1 MIAAMPARLKRA
13 AAILAL
19 LVVVAGGRVWAQA
32 SFGLSANGAP
42 DPVRL
47 TEPLTYLISVT
58 NLSSFAVTDVLVTN
72 RFSAS
77 ALFVSSSNSIVA
89 TVTTNASDI
98 TFQINSLPGSQIAL
112 LSLVVSPRAF
122 GNLTNTITVASL
134 SLTTTNT
141 TTNVITQVIA
151 GQSDLGVSLT
161 GPTQPILAN
170 DWITYTLAVT
180 NRGPDVAPGVVVSN
194 RLPADVGLISV
205 TVSNQS
211 VTFTNHSLLWSVG
224 TLGIGGSN
232 SLSIGV
238 QPTNA
243 GIATF
248 LAGVSA
254 ANVID
259 PNRTNNFASTNL
271 TISPLVSASLVVSN
285 LSAMSFNPQTALMEQ
300 TVRLVN
306 VGTNTV
312 ASARVVVSGLTN
324 RLFNAVGTNNGQPY
338 VVYGAALATDQSVDL
353 VLNYL
358 IPTRLPIVVADSQL
372 QAFEMLAF
380 KPALPRGTP
389 VGITQVV
396 LLPSGDVLIEF
407 PATPGRTYTVLYSDG
422 VSFTNE
428 RAAQPSL
435 VAPADRV
442 QWIDDGPPKTV
453 SRPAT
458 VSSRFYRV
466 IENQ

>member
-1 MIAAMPARLKRA
+1 MIAAMPASLKRA

-19 LVVVAGGRVWAQA
+19 LVVLAGGRVWGQA
-32 SFGLSANGAP
+32 SFGLSATGAP

-58 NLSSFAVTDVLVTN
+58 NLSSFAVTDVFVTN

-77 ALFVSSSNSIVA
+77 ALFVAASNSIVT
-89 TVTTNASDI
+89 TVTTNANDI
-98 TFQINSLPGSQIAL
+98 TFQINSLPGGQIAL
-112 LSLVVSPRAF
+112 LSLVVSPGAF
-122 GNLTNTITVASL
+122 GNLTNTVTVA
-134 SLTTTNT
+134 SLTTTNA

-161 GPTQPILAN
+161 GPAQPILAN

-180 NRGPDVAPGVVVSN
+180 NRGPDVAPGIVVSN

-211 VTFTNHSLLWSVG
+211 VTFTNNSLRWSVG
-224 TLGIGGSN
+224 TLGIGGTDR
-232 SLSIGV
+232 LSIRV

-243 GIATF
+243 GIATL
-248 LAGVSA
+248 LASVSA

-271 TISPLVSASLVVSN
+271 TLSPLISGSLVVTNVS
-285 LSAMSFNPQTALMEQ
+285 LMHFNPQTALLEQ

-306 VGTNTV
+306 VGPNTV

-324 RLFNAVGTNNGQPY
+324 RLFNAVGTNNGQPF
-338 VVYGAALATDQSVDL
+338 VVYGAALAADQSVDL
-353 VLNYL
+353 MLNYL

-372 QAFEMLAF
+372 QAFEMSAF
-380 KPALPRGTP
+380 NPALPRGTP

-407 PATPGRTYTVLYSDG
+407 PATPGRTYTVLYSDE
-422 VSFTNE
+422 VNFANA
-428 RAAQPSL
+428 RAAQPPL

-453 SRPAT
+453 SQPAT
-458 VSSRFYRV
+458 VSARFYRV
-466 IENQ
+466 VENQ